1 MSRFVE
7 IGKTFYDEVVV
18 SPENDPAPVSGRRHG
33 AVLEAAILDAGWDDL
48 VENGY
53 ARLTMGSV
61 AARARTS
68 EPVLY
73 RRWAH
78 KDELVLA
85 VLARYRATHPVT
97 VPDTGELRSD
107 LIEYLT
113 MLSESRAGFFAIAA
127 AAAFSGLLAAT
138 GLSPTQIREQALGD
152 HLLPQVHTLYAQ
164 ASTRGE
170 IDPGALPP
178 AVLALPFDLVR
189 HDLLMD
195 LEPLTADRVRS
206 IVDDL
211 FLPLV
216 RIHHRS

>member
-18 SPENDPAPVSGRRHG
+18 SPENDPAPAYGRRHG
-33 AVLEAAILDAGWDDL
+33 AVLEAAILDAGWDEL

-78 KDELVLA
+78 KDELMLA

-164 ASTRGE
+164 ASARGE
-170 IDPGALPP
+170 IDPGAIPP

-206 IVDDL
+206 IVDEL
-211 FLPLV
+211 FLPLIRV
-216 RIHHRS
+216 HHRS